1 MSKYRFLS
9 LIWLIPLWLGVLVT
23 QQLMVYFGSEDTYEN
38 GQVLSAQVEELEVK
52 QIAAQSN
59 GYIVI
64 RFTTNDGEEIR
75 QKKTLSIQMA
85 QKLLELSVVPVYY
98 LEGGYPEVVMLP
110 TYEIQRKTSFFNAS
124 VAFIG
129 FLVMVAASVMVQRYS
144 NQRSRE
150 TENTVIVERVDA

>member
-1 MSKYRFLS
+1 
-9 LIWLIPLWLGVLVT
+9 
-23 QQLMVYFGSEDTYEN
+23 MVYFGAENTFEN
-38 GQVLSAQVEELEVK
+38 GQVLSAQVEQLEIK

-64 RFTTNDGEEIR
+64 RFITNEGKEIR

-85 QKLLELSVVPVYY
+85 QELLELSVVPIYY

-110 TYEIQRKTSFFNAS
+110 TYEIQRKTSLFNAS
-124 VAFIG
+124 VALIG
-129 FLVMVAASVMVQRYS
+129 FLAMVAASVKVQRYS

-150 TENTVIVERVDA
+150 KDDTVMVERVDV